1 MITYLS
7 GIDAAVGIRNLYHF
21 VQKLWLCHILT
32 IYTYIF
38 DMIIKNMKRF
48 QIELGLF
55 TTLITITLGLVQLLP
70 ISGKLLPLLHA
81 AAQRPPPTV
90 AEIGAPGIKQ
100 NEYYIF
106 TQELNANESK
116 VGEPIAIFTLTNII
130 VHKGDTVT
138 IHFYNT
144 ADEPEDKH
152 TFTMQSPYKMDYDL
166 AGGQNKTFSF
176 KADAVGGFTYY
187 CRYDLPSMIGH
198 LEVLP

>member
-1 MITYLS
+1 
-7 GIDAAVGIRNLYHF
+7 
-21 VQKLWLCHILT
+21 
-32 IYTYIF
+32 
-38 DMIIKNMKRF
+38 MKRF
-48 QIELGLF
+48 NIELSVL
-55 TTLITITLGLVQLLP
+55 TALTISLGLVQLIP
-70 ISGKLLPLLHA
+70 ISGSSMLLSPA
-81 AAQRPPPTV
+81 AAQIPSPSTEV
-90 AEIGAPGIKQ
+90 AAPGEKQ

-106 TQELNANESK
+106 TQELNANETK
-116 VGEPIAIFTLTNII
+116 LGVPVAVYTLTNLI

-144 ADEPEDKH
+144 ADEAKDRH

-176 KADAVGGFTYY
+176 KADTVGGFTYY